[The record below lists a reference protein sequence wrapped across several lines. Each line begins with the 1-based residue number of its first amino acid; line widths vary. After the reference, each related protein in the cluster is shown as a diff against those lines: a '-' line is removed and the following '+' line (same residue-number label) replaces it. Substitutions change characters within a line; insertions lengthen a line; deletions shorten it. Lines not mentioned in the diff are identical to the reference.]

1 MASTPEERK
10 VIVSRLL
17 KEGATQAEIAKAIG
31 MSVATVNKAVKEIR
45 AEETP
50 ACDLQKMDTL
60 SKGGTSYRVTDVTGA
75 VITAKSIVGDACIKP
90 KEVTIPVA
98 AYVSGKSGYRKLD
111 IPPVKI
117 SKIQP
122 NPVTNKPQE
131 NHEEVAPTSNEPTQV
146 SKDDGPKKE
155 TVGEAL
161 ERLREKPMTRR
172 DILKKATHTVCHARQ
187 DQYGDPEDN
196 FAAIARLWGEYLEY
210 GITPKDVAT
219 MMILFKV
226 ARATTGKAHLDN
238 WVDIAGYAALA
249 GELESKEGAK

>member
-1 MASTPEERK
+1 MTTTQEERK

-50 ACDLQKMDTL
+50 VCDLQRMDTL

-122 NPVTNKPQE
+122 NPVTSKPQE
-131 NHEEVAPTSNEPTQV
+131 NHEEIS
-146 SKDDGPKKE
+146 S
-155 TVGEAL
+155 
-161 ERLREKPMTRR
+161 RR
-172 DILKKATHTVCHARQ
+172 NILKQAEKAVCQ
-187 DQYGDPEDN
+187 DRERQYGSPEDN
-196 FAAIARLWGEYLEY
+196 FKIIADLWSTYLECQVNAH
-210 GITPKDVAT
+210 DVAS
-219 MMILFKV
+219 MMILLKL
-226 ARATTGKAHLDN
+226 ARVTTGHAHADN
-238 WVDIAGYAALA
+238 WVDIAGYAACA
-249 GELESKEGAK
+249 GEIESREVEQ